1 MKRIWTA
8 LLCCWLMHE
17 ERALAQVLP
26 RGIGVINL
34 GARQVWADSGYYDD
48 NGDVRTL
55 GYKLDID
62 FEPST
67 MRSGKAG
74 TDLKK
79 LYDNIKKYDT
89 NSGSGQ
95 NSIGDKL
102 NLGSQKGIVKPS
114 IAGKIF
120 GIGFGVAKNL
130 TLFAGT
136 SFLDVKNDTDI
147 EFSGPNNASEI
158 KAQLGDAAFDELK
171 AGLDEA
177 SKLSRDTVLS
187 LIHETN
193 QYKDISHWQYKGLG
207 DTQVG
212 FFTGLSRPIRR
223 GQTYSLGV
231 QGQLT
236 LPTGPAYDPD
246 SLTQI
251 PLSQNT
257 KSLGLST
264 DNRITWSYFAAGAE
278 LGGDYNFPFDRL
290 QRVPED
296 GESLIPIT
304 RKTRVHI
311 QPGPS
316 TNASLY
322 SLFGNA
328 TYRGQYKFGL
338 SRIYASK
345 FSGSMAGDYNS
356 LGSATASNEAYQELS
371 MIITTVKIYKQR
383 KFFAP
388 FILTLT
394 GHDSVFGSNTSL
406 KKYIQLTLIVI
417 FSSPMAGS

>member
-8 LLCCWLMHE
+8 LVCCWFMHE
-17 ERALAQVLP
+17 EYALAQVLP
-26 RGIGVINL
+26 RGIGVLSL
-34 GARQVWADSGYYDD
+34 GARQVWADSGYYDE
-48 NGDVRTL
+48 NGDLKSL
-55 GYKLDID
+55 GSKLDVD
-62 FEPST
+62 FEPGT

-74 TDLKK
+74 TNLKK

-102 NLGSQKGIVKPS
+102 NLGSQRGIVKPS
-114 IAGKIF
+114 IAAKIF
-120 GIGFGVAKNL
+120 GIGFGVTKNV
-130 TLFAGT
+130 TLFAGS
-136 SFLDVKNDTDI
+136 SFIDAKNSTDI
-147 EFSGPNNASEI
+147 VFSGTNNALDI

-177 SKLSRDTVLS
+177 SKLSRDTVLT

-193 QYKDISHWQYKGLG
+193 QYKDFSHWQYKGLG
-207 DTQVG
+207 DSQVG
-212 FFTGLSRPIRR
+212 FFTGLTAPIRK

-231 QGQLT
+231 QGQMT

-246 SLTQI
+246 SLTQL

-264 DNRITWSYFAAGAE
+264 DHRITWSYFAAGAE
-278 LGGDYNFPFDRL
+278 LGGDYKFPYDRL

-304 RKTRVHI
+304 RKSSVHI
-311 QPGPS
+311 QPGLS
-316 TNASLY
+316 TNVSLY

-328 TYRGQYKFGL
+328 TYRGQYRFGL
-338 SRIYASK
+338 SRTYPSK
-345 FSGSMAGDYNS
+345 YSGSLAGDYNS
-356 LGSATASNEAYQELS
+356 LGRATGSDEAYQELS

-394 GHDSVFGSNTSL
+394 GHDSVFGRNTTL
-406 KKYIQLTLIVI
+406 KKYLQLTLIVI
-417 FSSPMAGS
+417 FSSPMASN